1 MPLPSGVRITLQ
13 QRKTHWVCIAI
24 FLEEDALPVLWVL
37 CKCVAVLPTG
47 TRRVA
52 IAQIVT
58 FHGFSVLSRRTR
70 NPSVLGWTALVVDR
84 ISKLAIGN
92 TRRLGWRRWKQRRWR
107 CQRCKSH
114 TVWHRRR
121 NLHLDVAHCETRTRC
136 CGDVARK
143 CGRCH
148 DFHKV
153 VRGRITACQHLH
165 LKNPPPPIPRC
176 HIQRRDI

>member
-13 QRKTHWVCIAI
+13 QRKAHWVCIAV
-24 FLEEDALPVLWVL
+24 FLEEEALPVFWVL

-52 IAQIVT
+52 IAQVVT
-58 FHGFSVLSRRTR
+58 FHGFAVLSRRSR

-92 TRRLGWRRWKQRRWR
+92 TRRLGWRRWQQRRRR

-114 TVWHRRR
+114 AVWHRRR
-121 NLHLDVAHCETRTRC
+121 NLHLDVAHRKVCSCC

-143 CGRCH
+143 CRCCH
-148 DFHKV
+148 DFDKV
-153 VRGRITACQHLH
+153 VRGCVTPCQNLH
-165 LKNPPPPIPRC
+165 FKNAPPPISRR
-176 HIQRRDI
+176 HIQRWHI